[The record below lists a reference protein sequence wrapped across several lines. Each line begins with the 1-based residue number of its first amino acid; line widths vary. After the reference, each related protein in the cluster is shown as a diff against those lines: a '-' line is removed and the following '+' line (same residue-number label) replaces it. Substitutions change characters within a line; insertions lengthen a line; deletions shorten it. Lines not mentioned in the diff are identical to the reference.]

1 MELYTKLSRSLLSN
15 GISSL
20 RISYRHPR
28 DLDECVIDVIAG
40 MMFLKKNKIQSVGLV
55 HLAVTDKEDLEEIK
69 EISNMIFNVEE
80 IKLMDF

>member
-1 MELYTKLSRSLLSN
+1 
-15 GISSL
+15 
-20 RISYRHPR
+20 
-28 DLDECVIDVIAG
+28 
-40 MMFLKKNKIQSVGLV
+40 MFLKKNKIQSVGLV